1 MNIEYKDLVDDA
13 RSEDITQQN
22 NEEERNYTFA
32 PSNTSRYIS
41 REQAFLLCF
50 EKLFAECDFEEILDK
65 AKLCRD
71 LDVTEYA
78 LNLAKGV
85 DENMAELDTLIVPFL
100 AEKWTIDRISKVSLC
115 LIRIA
120 IYEILHID
128 TVPTNVAINEAVEL
142 SKKYSTEKDTAFV
155 NGLLG
160 SYAKSLES
168 DK

>member
-1 MNIEYKDLVDDA
+1 MDIEYKDLVCDTQ
-13 RSEDITQQN
+13 SEDVTQQN
-22 NEEERNYTFA
+22 NGEERNYTFA
-32 PSNTSRYIS
+32 PSYTSRYIS

-50 EKLFAECDFEEILDK
+50 EKLFSECDFDEILDK
-65 AKLCRD
+65 ARLCRD

-78 LNLAKGV
+78 LGLAKGV
-85 DENMAELDTLIVPFL
+85 DESKVELDALIIPLL
-100 AEKWTIDRISKVSLC
+100 AEKWSIDRISKVSLC

-128 TVPTNVAINEAVEL
+128 TVPTSVAINEAVEL